1 MTSRVDTRLQQLG
14 IVLPPPGEPGAN
26 YIQFVRTGNL
36 LCITG
41 QLPKSGGERRYIGRL
56 GAELDIPEG
65 QAAARLCALNIL
77 ALVHAALDGDLDR
90 VVRCV
95 RVRGYVNGTADFMG
109 HSQVMNGA
117 SDLLVEVLGEAGRH
131 TRVAV
136 GATLPYGCAVEVEA
150 DFEVS

>member
-1 MTSRVDTRLQQLG
+1 MSSVKARLADRN
-14 IVLPPPGEPGAN
+14 IVLPEPSEPGAN

-36 LCITG
+36 LCVTG
-41 QLPKSGGERRYIGRL
+41 QLPKAGNERRFIGRL
-56 GAELDIPEG
+56 GAEFDVRQG
-65 QAAARLCALNIL
+65 QEAARLCALNLL
-77 ALVHAALDGDLDR
+77 AVVNLALDGDLDR

-95 RVRGYVNGTADFMG
+95 KVRGFVNGTSEFTG

-117 SDLLVEVLGEAGRH
+117 SDLLVEAFGEAGRH

-150 DFEVS
+150 DFEIRD

>member
-1 MTSRVDTRLQQLG
+1 MPSVNARLAERG
-14 IVLPPPGEPGAN
+14 IRLPEPGEPGAN
-26 YIQFVRTGNL
+26 YIQFVRTGQL

-41 QLPKSGGERRYIGRL
+41 QLPKVGNKRKFIGRL
-56 GAELDIPEG
+56 GAEFDVKQG
-65 QAAARLCALNIL
+65 QEAARLCALNSLAVVNL
-77 ALVHAALDGDLDR
+77 ALEGNLDR

-95 RVRGYVNGTADFMG
+95 RVRGFVNGTPEFTG

-117 SDLLVEVLGEAGRH
+117 SDLLVEVFGEAGRH

-150 DFEVS
+150 DFELRD

>member
-1 MTSRVDTRLQQLG
+1 MASRIDARLLQLG
-14 IVLPPPGEPGAN
+14 ISLPAPSEPGAN
-26 YIQFVRTGNL
+26 YIQYVRTGNL

-41 QLPKSGGERRYIGRL
+41 QLPKSDGERRFIGRL
-56 GAELDIPEG
+56 GAEFGIPEG

-77 ALVHAALDGDLDR
+77 ALARDALAGDLDR

-95 RVRGYVNGTADFMG
+95 RVRGYVHGTPEFTG

-150 DFEVS
+150 DFEVR

>member
-1 MTSRVDTRLQQLG
+1 MSSVKARLAERG
-14 IVLPPPGEPGAN
+14 IKLPEPSEPGAN

-41 QLPKSGGERRYIGRL
+41 QLPKVGNERKFIGRL
-56 GAELDIPEG
+56 GAEFGIEQG
-65 QAAARLCALNIL
+65 QEAARLSALNIL
-77 ALVHAALDGDLDR
+77 AVVNVALHGDLDR

-95 RVRGYVNGTADFMG
+95 RVRGYVNGTPEFTG

-117 SDLLVEVLGEAGRH
+117 SDLLVEVFGEAGRH

-136 GATLPYGCAVEVEA
+136 GAALPYGCAVEVEA
-150 DFEVS
+150 DFEIRD

>member
-1 MTSRVDTRLQQLG
+1 MASRIDARLAQLG
-14 IVLPPPGEPGAN
+14 ILLPPPGEPGAN
-26 YIQFVRTGNL
+26 YIQHVRTGNL

-41 QLPKSGGERRYIGRL
+41 QLPKSEGERRFIGRL
-56 GAELDIPEG
+56 GAEFGVPEG

-77 ALVHAALDGDLDR
+77 ALVRHALDGDLDR

-95 RVRGYVNGTADFMG
+95 RVRGYVNGTPEFTG

-150 DFEVS
+150 DFEVR

>member
-1 MTSRVDTRLQQLG
+1 MPSVNARLAERG
-14 IVLPPPGEPGAN
+14 IRLPEPSEPGAN
-26 YIQFVRTGNL
+26 YIQFVRTGQL

-41 QLPKSGGERRYIGRL
+41 QLPKVGNERKFIGRL
-56 GAELDIPEG
+56 GAEFDVKQG
-65 QAAARLCALNIL
+65 QEAARLCALNIL
-77 ALVHAALDGDLDR
+77 AVVNLALEGNLDR

-95 RVRGYVNGTADFMG
+95 RVRGFVNGTPEFTG

-117 SDLLVEVLGEAGRH
+117 SDLLVEVFGEAGRH

-150 DFEVS
+150 DFELRD

>member
-1 MTSRVDTRLQQLG
+1 MPSVNARLAERG
-14 IVLPPPGEPGAN
+14 IRLPEPGEPGAN
-26 YIQFVRTGNL
+26 YIQFVRTGQL

-41 QLPKSGGERRYIGRL
+41 QLPKVGNERKFIGRL
-56 GAELDIPEG
+56 GAEFDVKQG
-65 QAAARLCALNIL
+65 QEAARLCALNIL
-77 ALVHAALDGDLDR
+77 AVVNLALEGNLDR

-95 RVRGYVNGTADFMG
+95 RVRGFVNGTPEFTG

-117 SDLLVEVLGEAGRH
+117 SDLLVEVFGEAGRH

-150 DFEVS
+150 DFELRD

>member
-1 MTSRVDTRLQQLG
+1 MPTTVDARLTDLG
-14 IVLPPPGEPGAN
+14 IQLPAPGEPGAN
-26 YIQFVRTGNL
+26 YIQYVRTGNL

-41 QLPKSGGERRYIGRL
+41 QLPKWGGERRFIGRL
-56 GAELDIPEG
+56 GAEFDVAQG
-65 QAAARLCALNIL
+65 QEAARLCALNIL
-77 ALVHAALDGDLDR
+77 AIARAALDGDLDR

-95 RVRGYVNGTADFMG
+95 RVRGYVHGTAEFTG

-117 SDLLVEVLGEAGRH
+117 SDLLVAALGEAGRH

-150 DFEVS
+150 DFEVR